1 MGKKNKD
8 KLLLN
13 LLESEK
19 YRHRVAMVTD
29 EGAFNQHEPNSN
41 MARMF
46 VIMLLIHVVVIGG
59 IIVYDFINGEEAAPT
74 ELTQDFTQ
82 PQQAK
87 SALAPNDVGVA
98 LEPGKTLDEYST
110 YDWKS
115 GDSIRSVAR
124 KLEVSEEVLIKLNK
138 LDQGRQ
144 INTNDVIIYPKRPV
158 LRAVGVSVAGAN
170 GELAKPVPAEASI
183 AAAEVPINL
192 TMPGETGFSFS
203 ATIEDE
209 LTPAPNVAAV
219 TTPAALVQDSP
230 PPAVN
235 TEASG
240 ETVRVELPVTA
251 AAPMKV
257 EEAPPAPVV
266 EPAPAPAP
274 APKVEKEVPKAI
286 PVTRDMVE
294 NKQPAP
300 APEKPAVKKVQEA
313 PPAPVKKETPKTSGS
328 TYTVQSGDTLY
339 RIANR
344 NGVSVKALQ
353 DANKISRPE
362 ALKIGMKLVIP
373 RR

>member
-1 MGKKNKD
+1 MGKRNKD

-29 EGAFNQHEPNSN
+29 EGTFNQHEPNSN

-82 PQQAK
+82 PQQTK

-158 LRAVGVSVAGAN
+158 LKAVGVSIAGAN

-209 LTPAPNVAAV
+209 LTPAPNVATAPA
-219 TTPAALVQDSP
+219 PAALVQESP
-230 PPAVN
+230 PQAVN

-240 ETVRVELPVTA
+240 ETVRVELPVAA
-251 AAPMKV
+251 AAPMKI

-266 EPAPAPAP
+266 EPAPAPVTT
-274 APKVEKEVPKAI
+274 PKVEKEVPKAI
-286 PVTRDMVE
+286 PVSREMVE
-294 NKQPAP
+294 SKPAP
-300 APEKPAVKKVQEA
+300 APVKQAVKKVQEA
-313 PPAPVKKETPKTSGS
+313 PPAPAKKETKATGGS
-328 TYTVQSGDTLY
+328 YTVQSGDTLY
-339 RIANR
+339 RIASR

-353 DANKISRPE
+353 DANKITRPE

-373 RR
+373 RK